1 MATYSRNDL
10 RNAVMFD
17 LTVLDA
23 NEAPSAE
30 DSVFVLDRIQQ
41 TLELLAD
48 DGLIPFD
55 LDSDVIPAPYMVPLC
70 RVIVPTLALAYGKG
84 DKLSMYEAHAEMGMK
99 ALRKLKA
106 KPYFGATAQADY
118 F

>member
-1 MATYSRNDL
+1 MATYLRNDL
-10 RNAVMFD
+10 RNSVMFD

-30 DSVFVLDRIQQ
+30 DSAFVLDRIQQ
-41 TLELLAD
+41 ALEELAD
-48 DGLIPFD
+48 EGLIPFD
-55 LDSDVIPAPYMVPLC
+55 LDSDAIPAPYMVPLT

-84 DKLSMYEAHAEMGMK
+84 DKLAMYEAHAMQGMK
-99 ALRKLKA
+99 SLRKLKA
-106 KPYFGATAQADY
+106 KPYFGTPAPADY